1 MAFFLGIAMNY
12 AVGFFVNV
20 LPVPESWVEAN
31 QESVNGLYDHG
42 GPVEVFLAIYVLV
55 PLVEEM
61 IFRGKGFK
69 AMESNLGVVA
79 ATLISALAFAVAH
92 GNILQGAYAFVAALV
107 FAFIIARSGSLATA
121 VFAHAGFNI
130 SGPFI
135 EAFCKNID
143 DIYLIIGSFLV
154 SAIALGGIVA
164 AGGLADGE
172 KTEDS
177 AEDDE
182 FSEYESLD

>member
-1 MAFFLGIAMNY
+1 M
-12 AVGFFVNV
+12 
-20 LPVPESWVEAN
+20 ST
-31 QESVNGLYDHG
+31 
-42 GPVEVFLAIYVLV
+42 
-55 PLVEEM
+55 
-61 IFRGKGFK
+61 
-69 AMESNLGVVA
+69 SN
-79 ATLISALAFAVAH
+79 
-92 GNILQGAYAFVAALV
+92 
-107 FAFIIARSGSLATA
+107 
-121 VFAHAGFNI
+121 AGFNI